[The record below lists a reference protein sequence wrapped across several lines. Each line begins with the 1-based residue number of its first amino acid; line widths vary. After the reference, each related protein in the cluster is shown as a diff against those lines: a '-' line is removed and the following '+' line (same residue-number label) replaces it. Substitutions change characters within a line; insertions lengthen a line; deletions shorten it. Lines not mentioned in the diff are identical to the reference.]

1 MSSQKIMTDT
11 ETQVLNA
18 TIQAV
23 SELGMRKTSMSEIA
37 SRADVS
43 RQTVYNLFGTKDAIF
58 DAAIEHMGEQ
68 WRLNA
73 RKRLAKCDTLPEQ
86 LDVLLKV
93 FAIDAFKFSHSSSFS
108 TDMFVQA
115 YLSAPQA
122 IENFISENRKLYQEV
137 FEPYDA
143 ALSKKNSS
151 AKILADHFDI
161 VCRAYV
167 RDARS
172 LNHFRE
178 LTMAHKELI
187 LAAVR

>member
-1 MSSQKIMTDT
+1 MTDT

-23 SELGMRKTSMSEIA
+23 SELGMRKTSMIEIA

-58 DAAIEHMGEQ
+58 HAAIEHMGEQ

-73 RKRLAKCDTLPEQ
+73 RKRLAKCDTLSEQ

-93 FAIDAFKFSHSSSFS
+93 FAIDAYKFSHSFSFSFS
-108 TDMFVQA
+108 TDMFVEA
-115 YLSAPQA
+115 YLSAPKA
-122 IENFISENRKLYQEV
+122 IENFISKNRKLYQEV
-137 FEPYDA
+137 FEAHDS
-143 ALSKKNSS
+143 ALSEKKSS
-151 AKILADHFDI
+151 AKIMADHFDI
-161 VCRAYV
+161 VCRAYI

-172 LNHFRE
+172 LNHLCE
-178 LTMAHKELI
+178 LTTAHKELI
-187 LAAVR
+187 LAAVK